1 MIQNLIFVIL
11 FLKILFHANFLL
23 FVHKF
28 QWTWS
33 KFFFDFRFSQCQQ
46 KLEKMMTRFTIH
58 FCSKNITNFTNLNS
72 LDIEHKMFRQHNQK
86 SFWLYKLQTFC
97 SLVSK
102 KTFARHRFW
111 TLNYCILEALWKQMS
126 VYVSVYLRKK
136 IFVPEI

>member
-28 QWTWS
+28 QWTSS

-86 SFWLYKLQTFC
+86 PF
-97 SLVSK
+97 
-102 KTFARHRFW
+102 
-111 TLNYCILEALWKQMS
+111 
-126 VYVSVYLRKK
+126 
-136 IFVPEI
+136 